1 MTQQVVKGSLRRV
14 LASGCDAA
22 SCERQLQEGW
32 AADVTTTSRRMLR
45 KMIATPR
52 RYLKKDESISEQ
64 EDWTDWIVKATRI
77 AEREQKKAG
86 LDTWVESQRKRK
98 DRLWQ
103 KLHEDADERWA
114 TKILHWS
121 PEGLRRVG
129 RPVSRWTDLR

>member
-1 MTQQVVKGSLRRV
+1 
-14 LASGCDAA
+14 
-22 SCERQLQEGW
+22 
-32 AADVTTTSRRMLR
+32 
-45 KMIATPR
+45 MIVTPR

-86 LDTWVESQRKRK
+86 LDTWVETQRKRK

-103 KLHEDADERWA
+103 KLHEGLDERWA
-114 TKILHWS
+114 TKILQWGA
-121 PEGLRRVG
+121 EGLRRVG